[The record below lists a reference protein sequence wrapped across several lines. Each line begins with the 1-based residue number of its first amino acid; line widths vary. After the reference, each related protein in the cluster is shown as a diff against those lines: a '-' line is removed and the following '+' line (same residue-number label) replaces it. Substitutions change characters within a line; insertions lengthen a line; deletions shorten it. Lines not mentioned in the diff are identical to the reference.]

1 MATIVTVTANPL
13 LDHLAETAIVP
24 GRVTRVA
31 AFRRIVGGKGLN
43 MARVL
48 ARHGHHTVACGFLGG
63 AAGTTLAALVRS
75 DGVATAFTPT
85 AAATRIGFIAG
96 APGQGN
102 TSLLENGGPI
112 TAAEQDALVADLT
125 ARLPGADL
133 VMIGGA
139 PPPGCDRLYVRLL
152 AACATARVP
161 CWIDAY
167 GPAMRAAL
175 AGDDGPAPA
184 LSKPNREELADGS
197 PWQRVPELHI
207 TDGGA
212 AVEIRTP
219 AGCWR
224 VEPPPV
230 AEVNPVG
237 SGDCYIAA
245 LAHARLTGWDW
256 ERQLR
261 WAAAAGAANAARA
274 DVACIGPDDIAPLAA
289 AARITR
295 VETTAN

>member
-13 LDHLAETAIVP
+13 LDHLAEAAIVP
-24 GRVTRVA
+24 GTVTRVA

-48 ARHGHHTVACGFLGG
+48 ARHGHHAVACGFLGG
-63 AAGTTLAALVRS
+63 AAGSTLEALVRC

-85 AAATRIGFIAG
+85 AAATRVGFIAV

-112 TAAEQDALVADLT
+112 TVAEQDALVRDL
-125 ARLPGADL
+125 AGRLPTADL

-139 PPPGCDRLYVRLL
+139 PPPGCDQLYVRLL
-152 AACATARVP
+152 AACAAARVP

-175 AGDDGPAPA
+175 GGDDGPTPA

-197 PWQRVPELHI
+197 PWERVPELHI

-212 AVEIRTP
+212 AIEIRTP
-219 AGCWR
+219 VGSWR

-230 AEVNPVG
+230 AEINPVG

-274 DVACIGPDDIAPLAA
+274 DVACVGPDDIAPLAD

-295 VETTAN
+295 M

>member
-13 LDHLAETAIVP
+13 LDHLAETAIAA
-24 GRVTRVA
+24 GKVTRVA

-48 ARHGHHTVACGFLGG
+48 ARHGHHAIACGFIGG
-63 AAGTTLAALVRS
+63 AAGATLEDLVRR

-85 AAATRIGFIAG
+85 AAATRIGFIAVT
-96 APGQGN
+96 PGQGN

-112 TAAEQDALVADLT
+112 TAAEQDALVHGLAGHLHT
-125 ARLPGADL
+125 ADL

-139 PPPGCDRLYVRLL
+139 PPPGCDQLYVRLL
-152 AACATARVP
+152 ATCAAAGVP

-175 AGDDGPAPA
+175 AGDEGPTPA

-197 PWQRVPELHI
+197 PWERVPELHI

-219 AGCWR
+219 VGTWR

-230 AEVNPVG
+230 TEVNPVG

-261 WAAAAGAANAARA
+261 WATAAGAANAARA
-274 DVACIGPDDIAPLAA
+274 DVACIGPDDIAPLAQSA
-289 AARITR
+289 SITR
-295 VETTAN
+295 LT